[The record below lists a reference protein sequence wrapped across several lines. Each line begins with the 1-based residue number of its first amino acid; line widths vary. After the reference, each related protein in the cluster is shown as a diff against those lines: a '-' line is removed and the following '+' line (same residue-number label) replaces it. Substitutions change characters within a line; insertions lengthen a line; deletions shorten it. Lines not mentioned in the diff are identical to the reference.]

1 MIIKYLKKIN
11 KQNIIQLVK
20 FALVGFSN
28 AVVLFLVYNGLL
40 LLNWNYQLAYAVGF
54 ILSVLNAYFWNNRFV
69 FNDKSSSFFKK
80 IIKVYASYIFTYIL
94 SAILLYVWT
103 QLVGIP
109 KEIAPI
115 INIVITTPVNFLL
128 NKLWAFRNNRKSN
141 LSR

>member
-1 MIIKYLKKIN
+1 MIKDLIKKVN
-11 KQNIIQLVK
+11 KYNLIQLIK

-40 LLNWNYQLAYAVGF
+40 LLGVNYQIAYAIGF
-54 ILSVLNAYFWNNRFV
+54 ILSVLNAYFWNNRYV
-69 FNDKSSSFFKK
+69 FHDKTSSFVQK

-94 SAILLYVWT
+94 SAILLYVWI
-103 QLVGIP
+103 QMVGVP

-128 NKLWAFRNNRKSN
+128 NKLWAFRNKKNKSE
-141 LSR
+141 